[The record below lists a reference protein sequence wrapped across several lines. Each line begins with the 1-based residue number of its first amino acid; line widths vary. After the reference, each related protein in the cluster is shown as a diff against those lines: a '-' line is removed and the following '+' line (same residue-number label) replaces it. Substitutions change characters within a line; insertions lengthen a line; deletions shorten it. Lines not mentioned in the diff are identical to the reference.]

1 MQFIDLNAQQR
12 HRLDNGLTI
21 RELIDTKI
29 SEVLNHGKFI
39 LGPEVTEFE
48 EELSSFVGSKF
59 CIGVAS
65 GTDALLIAL
74 MALGIGPGDE
84 VITTPFSFISTAETI
99 VLLGAIPIFI
109 DIDPITYNLDPN
121 QIENTI
127 TQKTKAIIAV
137 SLYGQPADFASINKV
152 ANKYGIPV
160 IEDAAQSLGA
170 TQSNKKSGN
179 LSTIG
184 TTSFYPTKPLGCYG
198 DGGACFT
205 SDEELAHKMRQ
216 ISNHGSLRR
225 YFHTDIGINGRLDT
239 IQAAILLAKLEIFSE
254 EIDKRNNIAENYT
267 NLLHKKGFKKTPII
281 KESNVSAFAQYTVQ
295 VERREFIQEF
305 LKKRSIPTTV
315 HYPITLNKQP
325 ALLNKSKYQNCN
337 HAVFASEKVLSIPF
351 HPYLEIEDQVKIVNN
366 FIEAINS
373 IS

>member
-12 HRLDNGLTI
+12 YRLDNGLTI
-21 RELIDTKI
+21 RELIDSKI
-29 SEVLNHGKFI
+29 SKVLNHGKFI
-39 LGPEVTEFE
+39 LGPEVTEVE
-48 EELSSFVGSKF
+48 KKLSSFVGSSF

-74 MALGIGPGDE
+74 MALGVGPGDE

-99 VLLGAIPIFI
+99 VLLGATPIFI

-121 QIENTI
+121 KIENTI
-127 TQKTKAIIAV
+127 TKNTKAIIAV

-184 TTSFYPTKPLGCYG
+184 TTSFFPTKPLGCYG

-205 SDEELAHKMRQ
+205 SDEDLANKMRR
-216 ISNHGSLRR
+216 ISKHGSLRR
-225 YFHTDIGINGRLDT
+225 YFHTDIGVNGRLDT

-267 NLLHKKGFKKTPII
+267 NLLNNKGFKNTPII
-281 KESNVSAFAQYTVQ
+281 KKSNISSFAQYTVQ
-295 VERREFIQEF
+295 VERRDFIQEF
-305 LKKRSIPTTV
+305 LKKKSIPTAV
-315 HYPITLNKQP
+315 HYPIPLNKQP
-325 ALLNKSKYQNCN
+325 ALLNKSRFQNCN
-337 HAVFASEKVLSIPF
+337 NSVFASERVLSLPF
-351 HPYLEIEDQVKIVNN
+351 HPYLEIETQVEIVNC

-373 IS
+373 VS